1 MNRESS
7 SESSSSPADDTR
19 TPRLVRSASVFTG
32 LVEEMG
38 TYLGHEGDRYRIRAS
53 LVLEDAKVGD
63 SISVNGC
70 CTTVVACSSETWETQ
85 LTPETLS
92 RTTLGLLEP
101 GDTVNLERPVRL
113 SDRLGGHVVQ
123 GHVDGIGEVTA
134 GPPDLRVRIPPDL
147 IRYCVEK
154 GSIAVDGVSLTI
166 FDVDQDSFAVAVIP
180 HTSEVTTL
188 GRRVPGDKV
197 NIEVDVAAKQI
208 EKLLGPYLVKLM

>member
-1 MNRESS
+1 M
-7 SESSSSPADDTR
+7 
-19 TPRLVRSASVFTG
+19 FTG

-38 TYLGHEGDRYRIRAS
+38 TYVGHDGDRYRIRAS

-63 SISVNGC
+63 SVSVNGC
-70 CTTVVACSSETWETQ
+70 CTTVVARDAEIWETQ
-85 LTPETLS
+85 VTAETLS
-92 RTTLGLLEP
+92 RTTLGLLQP
-101 GDTVNLERPVRL
+101 GAAVNLERPVRV
-113 SDRLGGHVVQ
+113 SDRLGGHIVQ

-134 GPPDLRVRIPPDL
+134 GPPDLRVKIPPDL

-166 FDVDQDSFAVAVIP
+166 FDIDQDSFAVAVIP

-188 GRRVPGDKV
+188 GRLVPGDKV

-208 EKLLGPYLVKLM
+208 EKLLSPYLAKLN

>member
-1 MNRESS
+1 M
-7 SESSSSPADDTR
+7 
-19 TPRLVRSASVFTG
+19 VRSAGVFTG

-38 TYLGHEGDRYRIRAS
+38 TYVGHDGDRYRIRAS
-53 LVLEDAKVGD
+53 VVLEGAEVGD

-70 CTTVVACSSETWETQ
+70 CTTLVACAAGTWETQ
-85 LTPETLS
+85 VTVETLS
-92 RTTLGLLEP
+92 RTTFGLLEP
-101 GDTVNLERPVRL
+101 GDPVNLERPVRV

-134 GPPDLRVRIPPDL
+134 AAPDLRVKIAPEL

-166 FDVDQDSFAVAVIP
+166 FDVDEDSFSVAVIP
-180 HTSEVTTL
+180 HTAEVTTL
-188 GRRVPGDKV
+188 GRRMPGDKV

-208 EKLLGPYLVKLM
+208 EKLLAPYLAKLM